1 MPYLGFLLLLRI
13 CGTTNDIRKVVNIVM
28 LFVKIVIIPDLGRLI
43 KHRAAQKKECPCN
56 PTVWNN
62 C

>member
-13 CGTTNDIRKVVNIVM
+13 CGMTDDIRKVVNIVM

-43 KHRAAQKKECPCN
+43 KHRAAQKK
-56 PTVWNN
+56 VSL
-62 C
+62 